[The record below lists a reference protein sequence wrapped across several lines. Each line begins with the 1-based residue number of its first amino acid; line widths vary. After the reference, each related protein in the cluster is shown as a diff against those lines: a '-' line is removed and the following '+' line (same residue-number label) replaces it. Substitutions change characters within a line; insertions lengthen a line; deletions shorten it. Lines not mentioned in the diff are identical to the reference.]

1 MARPQVLTVI
11 PQTTSFRVLGAQKE
25 HKGGLASP
33 GEEVSL
39 CFQSDGFAVTVLRIS
54 LEAVKSEEAR
64 GSSLT

>member
-11 PQTTSFRVLGAQKE
+11 PQTTSFRALGAQRE
-25 HKGGLASP
+25 HEGGLASP

-39 CFQSDGFAVTVLRIS
+39 CFQIEAFAVPVLRIC